1 MIETD
6 GAQCLSINEGTTE
19 RFHDL
24 AGVDVTSDGGSPLI
38 SIFRGQPRP
47 QPIAIRMVER
57 HPLGS
62 QAFIPMQDQDW
73 FVVVAASGDT
83 PQVSELRA
91 FHATGRQG
99 VNYRPG
105 VWHHPLL
112 VLKPDSDFL
121 VVDRGG
127 PGQNCD
133 EVWFDGNGASIH
145 V

>member
-1 MIETD
+1 M
-6 GAQCLSINEGTTE
+6 SINEGTTE

-24 AGVDVTSDGGSPLI
+24 AGVDVSAEGGSPLI

-73 FVVVAASGDT
+73 FVVVAASDEV

-99 VNYRPG
+99 VNYRAG

-112 VLKPDSDFL
+112 VLRPDSDFL

-127 PGQNCD
+127 RGQNCD